1 MTFCYNEVIIW
12 WICIQLLRLIDG
24 LSADEELRE
33 SWQVVTPKCWQPNLR
48 FIKRKKKQRNE
59 NVVLRNLA
67 VYKSSTCCFSTSFKV
82 YVVMHTD
89 VGPNSQFHELY
100 KQQNCS
106 FCSTLLINCRNIN
119 SFTCR
124 EIEKRRK
131 QQANLGKQKRVESLK
146 YFWAP
151 LS

>member
-1 MTFCYNEVIIW
+1 MLFINLPRAVF
-12 WICIQLLRLIDG
+12 LRPSKD
-24 LSADEELRE
+24 
-33 SWQVVTPKCWQPNLR
+33 
-48 FIKRKKKQRNE
+48 
-59 NVVLRNLA
+59 
-67 VYKSSTCCFSTSFKV
+67 

-106 FCSTLLINCRNIN
+106 FCSTLLINWRNIN

-131 QQANLGKQKRVESLK
+131 QQANFGKQKRVESLK
-146 YFWAP
+146 YF
-151 LS
+151 